1 MTNATQRKTL
11 KVFIADPHLLGGG
24 QVRYVTNLAHQLTHL
39 GHEVTIGCKPKSVLV
54 DSAREA
60 GCSVLNKLLLR
71 GGLRPR
77 IWWHDF
83 KTVQE
88 FIRKEKPDVIH
99 VMGPR
104 TTGYVLWRINSC
116 GTLYASSV
124 PGITPILSKTTI
136 PTGYLT

>member
-11 KVFIADPHLLGGG
+11 KVFITDPHLLGGG
-24 QVRYVTNLAHQLTHL
+24 QVRYVANLAHQLTHL
-39 GHEVTIGCKPKSVLV
+39 GHEVTIGCKSESVLV

-77 IWWHDF
+77 SWWHDF
-83 KTVQE
+83 KTV
-88 FIRKEKPDVIH
+88 
-99 VMGPR
+99 PR